1 MWWDFFPSLQ
11 NKKKE
16 RYLSSFLPLF
26 QNHSV
31 KGAFWGVL
39 AGQATGITRLVL
51 DFLYPAPGCGEEDTR
66 PAIVA
71 RVHFTY
77 FSVIVLA
84 VTATVAM
91 AVSFTTHAQPK
102 EAVSKRQASSMSILP
117 SLLSYFQWKF
127 HGKLPVFFF
136 FFRSGV

>member
-1 MWWDFFPSLQ
+1 M
-11 NKKKE
+11 
-16 RYLSSFLPLF
+16 
-26 QNHSV
+26 

-102 EAVSKRQASSMSILP
+102 EAVGKRQASSLSISLL
-117 SLLSYFQWKF
+117 SLLSYLQWKF
-127 HGKLPVFFF
+127 HGKLLIFFF
-136 FFRSGV
+136 SDQGSDMVDIAQGT